1 MTLKEKYDANVEFVN
16 KLRFYC
22 KNHNC
27 KQSVPFGA
35 SKSVP
40 FGASKCDLSECECC
54 TEEISFDNFKKIMEY
69 EPPVDWS
76 KVPVDT
82 KIYVKEREN
91 DPWERR
97 HFSHCTSDGR
107 IYAFCSGETSFTTE
121 DGTSWWNYAKLAE
134 VEEDK

>member
-1 MTLKEKYDANVEFVN
+1 MTLKEKHDANVEFVN

-27 KQSVPFGA
+27 KLSAP
-35 SKSVP
+35 SNTP
-40 FGASKCDLSECECC
+40 KCDLSTCECC

-82 KIYVKEREN
+82 KIYVRDFKN
-91 DPWERR
+91 DLWEKR
-97 HFSHCTSDGR
+97 HFSHYTSDGKV
-107 IYAFCSGETSFTTE
+107 YAFCNGTTSFTA
-121 DGTSWWNYAKLAE
+121 DAGTVCWEYAKLAE
-134 VEEDK
+134 VEDDK

>member
-27 KQSVPFGA
+27 KQIVPFD
-35 SKSVP
+35 
-40 FGASKCDLSECECC
+40 ASKCGLSICACC

-82 KIYVKEREN
+82 KIYVKNLKNEF
-91 DPWERR
+91 WGKR
-97 HFSHCTSDGR
+97 HFSHCTPDGKVH
-107 IYAFCSGETSFTTE
+107 AFCNGTTSFTNVE
-121 DGTSWWNYAKLAE
+121 GTSCWECAKLAE
-134 VEEDK
+134 AEDENDT

>member
-1 MTLKEKYDANVEFVN
+1 MTLQEKYDANVEFVN

-27 KQSVPFGA
+27 KQSVPFCD
-35 SKSVP
+35 
-40 FGASKCDLSECECC
+40 SKCDLSKCDLSKCACC

-82 KIYVKEREN
+82 KIYVKDYKN
-91 DPWERR
+91 DLWEKR
-97 HFSHCTSDGR
+97 HFSHYTSDGKVH
-107 IYAFCSGETSFTTE
+107 AFCSGTTSFTADE
-121 DGTSWWNYAKLAE
+121 GTSPWNYAKLAE